1 MNLRPV
7 PIQDLKHSRVFFSMK
22 VPRGGTA
29 FLYTLVALLI
39 AATVYA
45 VVGTIDEWA
54 RGTAILRPEG
64 DISIVRNEMAGRIA
78 SRPSSHGQRVAAG
91 EVLWTVDTGVAEA
104 EIERMEVELERLRLE
119 RAETEALVESL
130 STGSARIP
138 IELSHARV
146 QYELLRQEQRRL
158 ELQVASARR
167 AFEREDQAPASL
179 RAGERVEELRRSYDM
194 IRLEA
199 EQHIPR
205 ELVSR
210 RAHLRS
216 LESQISDIE
225 STLVASQ
232 RQRAAATVRAPIQGV
247 VEYMRDLVP
256 GDFVSSAEELARI
269 VPDEAQGFRLV
280 IEVPERE
287 ASGLEPGQE
296 LVLRFSGFP
305 VAQYGSLRG
314 RVSFIPQDAEVGAD
328 GTPVFRLRGTLEQTV
343 IYDRSGQAFPL
354 RPGMTAEARV
364 ITRQTA
370 LYRFL
375 LRRLDFLL

>member
-1 MNLRPV
+1 MSLRPV

-22 VPRGGTA
+22 VPKGGTA

-130 STGSARIP
+130 TTGSARIP

-210 RAHLRS
+210 RTQLRS
-216 LESQISDIE
+216 LESRISDIE

-269 VPDEAQGFRLV
+269 VLDEAQGFRLV

-287 ASGLEPGQE
+287 ASGLEIGQE

-305 VAQYGSLRG
+305 VAQYGSLGG

-328 GTPVFRLRGTLEQTV
+328 GTPVFRLRGTLEHTV